1 MSNAEFGRLLRLI
14 NQKNMNVVT
23 MEDAFD
29 ELYPAP
35 FSRKI
40 HVIVFAVMLWCFL
53 VMMALIFT
61 L

>member
-1 MSNAEFGRLLRLI
+1 MSNSDFSRLLKLI
-14 NQKNMNVVT
+14 GQKNMNVVT

-40 HVIVFAVMLWCFL
+40 HVAVLAIMIWSFL
-53 VMMALIFT
+53 MMVALIFT